1 MPVLS
6 GLNSHFISSFP
17 QQFASVLVTIGGLVI
32 ACTKQNG
39 SATIAAGYL
48 DGIANGLVFAPFMAL
63 AAELSMPYT
72 RGVNAT
78 STEQLCFS
86 IGIFLQ
92 IIYTTSWSYNVYNV
106 YNEFS
111 AENMKGVLSTIF
123 GFLAL
128 IFGSFMTIE
137 SPVLMLAN
145 NDEAGAMDA
154 LRRLQNPAVMTQET
168 YEQLAEHKRYLAAN
182 KDMTLGQ
189 SISQALPTFLRLGY
203 LRALNAM
210 SFSSFVVFTLSLSIY
225 LGYGLGGTEGWYIAF
240 ALCRWLG
247 SLISTFGADSL
258 GRKKPTLLGLL
269 LASAISFAIGGQYG
283 FYNYMSGVTI
293 LLLIF
298 SFFAALAFTP
308 SSAYIAEAYPLGVK
322 QHFISF
328 TFIVEM
334 FVFLII
340 RVCDFNLMQ
349 GYNYFY
355 IMGGMY
361 LGGFILYCIS
371 LPETRRMTMRGAQEQ
386 FSRFM
391 NTRF

>member
-1 MPVLS
+1 
-6 GLNSHFISSFP
+6 
-17 QQFASVLVTIGGLVI
+17 
-32 ACTKQNG
+32 
-39 SATIAAGYL
+39 
-48 DGIANGLVFAPFMAL
+48 
-63 AAELSMPYT
+63 
-72 RGVNAT
+72 
-78 STEQLCFS
+78 
-86 IGIFLQ
+86 
-92 IIYTTSWSYNVYNV
+92 
-106 YNEFS
+106 
-111 AENMKGVLSTIF
+111 
-123 GFLAL
+123 
-128 IFGSFMTIE
+128 
-137 SPVLMLAN
+137 
-145 NDEAGAMDA
+145 
-154 LRRLQNPAVMTQET
+154 
-168 YEQLAEHKRYLAAN
+168 
-182 KDMTLGQ
+182 
-189 SISQALPTFLRLGY
+189 
-203 LRALNAM
+203 
-210 SFSSFVVFTLSLSIY
+210 
-225 LGYGLGGTEGWYIAF
+225 
-240 ALCRWLG
+240 
-247 SLISTFGADSL
+247 
-258 GRKKPTLLGLL
+258 
-269 LASAISFAIGGQYG
+269 
-283 FYNYMSGVTI
+283 MSGVTI

>member
-1 MPVLS
+1 MKDPSYPRYFLDFPLLKVS
-6 GLNSHFISSFP
+6 YPFTAGLIFISGGMNIAWCMGFRGP
-17 QQFASVLVTIGGLVI
+17 IIYQTDKHNFIAWFIGAIIGAVITCGLTNKVPKKMVLVSNARAQWLEFPLHIVFPTAIRV
-32 ACTKQNG
+32 G
-39 SATIAAGYL
+39 SGHDRGPGDRLHKAERECNHSRWLPGR
-48 DGIANGLVFAPFMAL
+48 DSQRPGFCSFMAL

-225 LGYGLGGTEGWYIAF
+225 LGYGLGERKAGILPSPSAAGWARLFPPSAPIRWAGRSPPFWDCSWPPQYPSPLEG
-240 ALCRWLG
+240 
-247 SLISTFGADSL
+247 STVS
-258 GRKKPTLLGLL
+258 T
-269 LASAISFAIGGQYG
+269 
-283 FYNYMSGVTI
+283 T
-293 LLLIF
+293 
-298 SFFAALAFTP
+298 T
-308 SSAYIAEAYPLGVK
+308 
-322 QHFISF
+322 
-328 TFIVEM
+328 
-334 FVFLII
+334 
-340 RVCDFNLMQ
+340 
-349 GYNYFY
+349 
-355 IMGGMY
+355 
-361 LGGFILYCIS
+361 
-371 LPETRRMTMRGAQEQ
+371 
-386 FSRFM
+386 
-391 NTRF
+391 